1 MKNIDYD
8 SILSGFQRKRL
19 ENEILAD
26 NRKAEIYEKIP
37 EIKKIDQEIASSS
50 IQAARNRI
58 RKLPVN
64 MEDINQNNREL
75 AAYKKALLKEHGY
88 PENYLE
94 PIYECPLCH
103 DTGYQGSHPCKCMT
117 QKVIDELYNQST
129 IREILERENFSTF
142 SLNYYS
148 RENDGTHKHTPYE
161 NASNTLAACK
171 DYVEHF
177 DESHSGILIY
187 GETGL
192 GKTFLSN
199 CIAKALLDKGHTVL
213 YLTSINLFENIL
225 SGIIMGNV
233 REKEKMMLD
242 DYIYNCELLIID
254 DLGTEVPNTFVN
266 SQLFE
271 IINMRNNRSLATLI
285 STNLSMR
292 ELSDRYTERIMSRI
306 IGDFKVF
313 PLYGTNIRYTKRK
326 DRIQNKT
333 SN

>member
-1 MKNIDYD
+1 MNNIDYD

-19 ENEILAD
+19 ENSRISD

-37 EIKKIDQEIASSS
+37 EIRLIDQEIASSS
-50 IQAARNRI
+50 IQAARDRI

-64 MEDINQNNREL
+64 KESVNAKNRDL
-75 AAYKKALLKEHGY
+75 AARKKELLKAHGY
-88 PENYLE
+88 PENYLN
-94 PIYECPLCH
+94 PIYDCSICE
-103 DTGYQGSHPCKCMT
+103 DTGYYHGKSCKCLT
-117 QKVIDELYNQST
+117 QQIIDELYSQST
-129 IREILERENFSTF
+129 IRQILEKENFSTF
-142 SLNYYS
+142 TLEYYS
-148 RENDGTHKHTPYE
+148 KEPDGVHKHTPYE
-161 NASNTLAACK
+161 NASNTLAKCK

-177 DESHSGILIY
+177 EISHPGILIY

-233 REKEKMMLD
+233 REKDKLMLY

-271 IINMRNNRSLATLI
+271 IINMRNNKSLATLI
-285 STNLSMR
+285 STNLSMHA
-292 ELSDRYTERIMSRI
+292 LSERYTERIMSRI
-306 IGDFKVF
+306 IGGFTVF
-313 PLYGTNIRYTKRK
+313 QLYGDNIRYAKRK
-326 DRIQNKT
+326 DLIQNRT
-333 SN
+333 SK

>member
-8 SILSGFQRKRL
+8 SILSGLQRKRL
-19 ENEILAD
+19 ENANLTDTRRNEVY
-26 NRKAEIYEKIP
+26 NRIP
-37 EIKKIDQEIASSS
+37 EIKEIDQKIASSS

-58 RKLPVN
+58 RKITVDTG
-64 MEDINQNNREL
+64 DISRRN
-75 AAYKKALLKEHGY
+75 KALADKKRLLLKQHGY

-94 PIYECPLCH
+94 PIYDCPLCK
-103 DTGYQGSHPCKCMT
+103 DTGYLDGKPCKCMT
-117 QKVIDELYNQST
+117 QQIIDELYNQST
-129 IREILERENFSTF
+129 IRKILEQENFSTF
-142 SLNYYS
+142 SLAYYS
-148 RENDGTHKHTPYE
+148 KEPDGIHKHTPYE

-177 DESHSGILIY
+177 EKSHPGVLIY

-233 REKEKMMLD
+233 REKENMALY

-254 DLGTEVPNTFVN
+254 DLGTEAINTMTTSQFFVCLN
-266 SQLFE
+266 ERILNHKS
-271 IINMRNNRSLATLI
+271 TLI
-285 STNLSMR
+285 STNL
-292 ELSDRYTERIMSRI
+292 ELTELATYYSERIFSRI
-306 IGDFKVF
+306 FNNFTVLHLFGNDI
-313 PLYGTNIRYTKRK
+313 
-326 DRIQNKT
+326 RIQKKLNE
-333 SN
+333 N

>member
-8 SILSGFQRKRL
+8 SILSGLQRKRL
-19 ENEILAD
+19 ENANLTDTRRNEVY
-26 NRKAEIYEKIP
+26 NRIP
-37 EIKKIDQEIASSS
+37 EIKEIDQKIASSS

-58 RKLPVN
+58 RKITVDTN
-64 MEDINQNNREL
+64 DISHRN
-75 AAYKKALLKEHGY
+75 KALADKKRLLLKQHGY

-94 PIYECPLCH
+94 PIYDCPLCK
-103 DTGYQGSHPCKCMT
+103 DTGYLDGKPCKCMT
-117 QKVIDELYNQST
+117 QQIIDELYNQST
-129 IREILERENFSTF
+129 IRRILEQENFSTF
-142 SLNYYS
+142 SLTYYS
-148 RENDGTHKHTPYE
+148 KEPDGIHKHTPYE

-177 DESHSGILIY
+177 EKSHPGVLIY

-233 REKEKMMLD
+233 REKENMALY

-306 IGDFKVF
+306 IGDFKVLQ
-313 PLYGTNIRYTKRK
+313 LYGTNIRYTKRK
-326 DRIQNKT
+326 DMIQNKS

>member
-1 MKNIDYD
+1 MNNIDYD

-19 ENEILAD
+19 ENSRISD

-37 EIKKIDQEIASSS
+37 EIRRIDQEIASSS
-50 IQAARNRI
+50 IQAARDRI

-64 MEDINQNNREL
+64 
-75 AAYKKALLKEHGY
+75 KESV
-88 PENYLE
+88 NTKE
-94 PIYECPLCH
+94 P
-103 DTGYQGSHPCKCMT
+103 
-117 QKVIDELYNQST
+117 
-129 IREILERENFSTF
+129 
-142 SLNYYS
+142 
-148 RENDGTHKHTPYE
+148 DGVHKHTPYE
-161 NASNTLAACK
+161 NASNTLAKCR

-177 DESHSGILIY
+177 ETSHPGILIY

-233 REKEKMMLD
+233 REKDKLMLY

-271 IINMRNNRSLATLI
+271 IINMRNNKSLATLI
-285 STNLSMR
+285 STNLSMHA
-292 ELSDRYTERIMSRI
+292 LSERYTERIMSRI
-306 IGDFKVF
+306 IGGFTVF
-313 PLYGTNIRYTKRK
+313 QLYGDNIRYAKRK
-326 DRIQNKT
+326 DLIQNRT
-333 SN
+333 SK